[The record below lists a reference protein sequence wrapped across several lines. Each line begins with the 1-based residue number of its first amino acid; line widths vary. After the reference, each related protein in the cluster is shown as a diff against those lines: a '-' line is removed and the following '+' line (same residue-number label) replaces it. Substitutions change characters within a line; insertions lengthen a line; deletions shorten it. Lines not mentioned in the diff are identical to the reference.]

1 MPSLEALPSKT
12 IPHVIGAATLL
23 RGGLRLCPREY
34 DPQQLCALMLL
45 AGQIPGLPGEDGVFW
60 GEVRVG
66 GGERVEIPIAVEADL
81 DDLLNAALWWPGDAD
96 QLHSLV
102 FLHLID
108 PAGKLAASSASGPS
122 IFQRARALGPLAP
135 GAWKLRI
142 ERVDHGALPQTVY
155 WAAVL
160 SQPANLND
168 F

>member
-12 IPHVIGAATLL
+12 IPYVIGAAALL
-23 RGGLRLCPREY
+23 RGGLRLCQRER
-34 DPQQLCALMLL
+34 DPHQLCALMLL
-45 AGQIPGLPGEDGVFW
+45 AGPLPGWPGEGGVSW
-60 GEVRVG
+60 GEVKVG
-66 GGERVEIPIAVEADL
+66 GGERVEIPIVVEADL
-81 DDLLNAALWWPGDAD
+81 AESLDAALWWPGDAD

-135 GAWKLRI
+135 GAWRLRI
-142 ERVDHGALPQTVY
+142 ERVDLGTLPQTVY
-155 WAAVL
+155 WGARVAR
-160 SQPANLND
+160 STNMDD